1 MEIADNLT
9 VIDLK
14 EILRKNSAAT
24 TGNKAESLARLMAI
38 DDYETIV
45 QEWLSKKKAA
55 RRSEVQ
61 TTKFESMKIQISELR
76 ELLKSITLLLTNKN
90 VADHRSNNA
99 ADNQSTAGQR
109 QNQQRQQ

>member
-1 MEIADNLT
+1 MADNLT

-14 EILRKNSAAT
+14 EMLRENSAAT
-24 TGNKAESLARLMAI
+24 TGNKAELLARLMAI

-45 QEWLSKKKAA
+45 QEWLSKKEAA

-61 TTKFESMKIQISELR
+61 TTEFKSMKIQISELQ
-76 ELLKSITLLLTNKN
+76 ESLKSITLLLTNRN
-90 VADHRSNNA
+90 AADHRSNNP

-109 QNQQRQQ
+109 QN